1 MPIKKEMDREWLVQM
16 IVKKRHILNITVD
29 SS

>member
-1 MPIKKEMDREWLVQM
+1 MPIKKEMDLEWLVQM

-29 SS
+29 SP

>member
-16 IVKKRHILNITVD
+16 IVKKRQILNITVD
-29 SS
+29 SP